1 MSKVVALVYSHCL
14 SFSLFL
20 VCFQVTRQAKSIETR
35 CDGPNVVVKI
45 NDVTV
50 FTGQSCYSI
59 DAQDQ
64 VDYNGQTITYD
75 GNTISSITDFTFCGA
90 SELETVGDG
99 DTLPGGGVLCENAP
113 NAFYVTISA
122 FAPLILTQLDTC
134 NPPPTGMHYYSDG
147 MLSVEYN
154 GMSFTYSEL
163 PSNVS
168 SSNTVG
174 FNGMS
179 MTITFGRIGNNVSG
193 INNLLFFDAGG
204 GVTSYGSSESIT
216 LSSAGLLFTS
226 SSSSTAV
233 YTMDPTVI
241 QQFTEYLSSKFS
253 FEYVTNHVTN
263 EVDVF
268 LIGNGMRLVQ
278 VSGAVPVLFDGVA
291 SATYQNGT
299 VTFFGFDNN
308 PATNGMFGGIA
319 QLTIYDGTLR
329 TYQESASGTI
339 SIDVV
344 GGTGVFYIFGT
355 SFFCTT
361 NAQLKPIIDEAILNA
376 PPPSYSF
383 GTKTNNQG
391 AAILFASP
399 SGSRIEIDL
408 LNITCANLHIPN
420 SLFPIDDYYFS
431 FQNGMLIVRNNSNQ
445 IIRVIERVEQV
456 YVYDGPG
463 TLRAMRE
470 GDTILVR
477 CDKLYICGT
486 QAFLTNQQDVIN
498 LIERAPGF
506 RPTFQVIERESNSS
520 NRVELELLAGGESVV
535 SLTDSSIQTICL
547 VNRDYT
553 IIYDNNTIYVI
564 DRGLRISTPF
574 MYTASNIITED
585 GDTDPRLSGITD
597 LYVYDGVNV
606 TSYTGSSTELF
617 QGGGVLY
624 RSGSDGFYVA
634 NTDPFNSNAL
644 LYYNPEELLMK
655 VDIIYEIRGVKRLQ
669 VYDGT
674 SLATYIGFSRNFI
687 EEDGWLY
694 VAGNEAFFSSSDQLN
709 REVVDT
715 VSAIVPIDITANFS
729 FGDIDVTINGINIIS
744 FFPFYRIP
752 IKSTELFIY
761 RNNTILYADSDVEV
775 LPSNVM
781 INTLTV
787 YDGISKTTYTG
798 SALIQF
804 QGQGVL
810 YVDPIRGEALY
821 VKGADVVVE
830 RFDNVIG
837 NILLIPPIFR
847 IPPGPVYIG
856 EISAEAD
863 FGQDVTAHESANV
876 TLICTVIDSIP
887 PPLIAFGFND
897 LPITA
902 SNNKYTVDIAP
913 NGFTGSLTIHNLDA
927 NDDGVYEC
935 IAENIAGTA
944 VAETRIIVNDAG

>member
-1 MSKVVALVYSHCL
+1 M
-14 SFSLFL
+14 
-20 VCFQVTRQAKSIETR
+20 
-35 CDGPNVVVKI
+35 VKI

-50 FTGQSCYSI
+50 FTGRPCYSI

-75 GNTISSITDFTFCGA
+75 GNTISSIANFTFCGA
-90 SELETVGDG
+90 SGLETVGDG

-113 NAFYVTISA
+113 NAFYVTISV
-122 FAPLILTQLDTC
+122 FAPLILAQLNTC
-134 NPPPTGMHYYSDG
+134 SPPPTTEPSTGMHYYFDT

-154 GMSFTYSEL
+154 GMSFTYSEQ
-163 PSNVS
+163 PSYVS
-168 SSNTVG
+168 SSNTVE

-179 MTITFGRIGNNVSG
+179 MTITFGGSGTVVSG
-193 INNLLFFDAGG
+193 INNLLFFDDGG
-204 GVTSYGSSESIT
+204 GVTSYGSSETVT
-216 LSSAGLLFTS
+216 LSGGGLLFTS

-233 YTMDPTVI
+233 YTMSPSVMM
-241 QQFTEYLSSKFS
+241 QVTEYLSSEFS
-253 FEYVTNHVTN
+253 FEYVTNQVTN

-278 VSGAVPVLFDGVA
+278 VSGADPVLFEGVA

-308 PATNGMFGGIA
+308 PVANGMFGGIA
-319 QLTIYDGTLR
+319 QLSIYDGTLR

-339 SIDVV
+339 SINVV
-344 GGTGVFYIFGT
+344 GGTGVFYISGT
-355 SFFCTT
+355 SFFCIT
-361 NAQLKPIIDEAILNA
+361 NAQLKPIINEAILNA

-391 AAILFASP
+391 VILFASP

-408 LNITCANLHIPN
+408 LNITSANRHIPN
-420 SLFPIDDYYFS
+420 NLFPIDVYTFS
-431 FQNGMLIVRNNSNQ
+431 FQSGMLIVMDNSNQ

-463 TLRAMRE
+463 SLQTLSGGKALSLNRNRVY
-470 GDTILVR
+470 TS
-477 CDKLYICGT
+477 GT
-486 QAFLTNQQDVIN
+486 QAFITNQQDVIN
-498 LIERAPGF
+498 LIESAPGF
-506 RPTFQVIERESNSS
+506 RPTFVVIELEIESNSS
-520 NRVELELLAGGESVV
+520 NQVALELSAGGERVV
-535 SLTDSSIQTICL
+535 SLTDMSIQTICL

-564 DRGLRISTPF
+564 DRGLHISTPF

-634 NTDPFNSNAL
+634 NTDPNAP

-655 VDIIYEIRGVKRLQ
+655 VDIIYEFRDVERLQ

-674 SLATYIGFSRNFI
+674 SLATYIEFSRNFI

-709 REVVDT
+709 REVVDI

-744 FFPFYRIP
+744 FFPFYRVP

-761 RNNTILYADSDVEV
+761 RNNTILYAGSDVEV
-775 LPSNVM
+775 LPSNV
-781 INTLTV
+781 TV
-787 YDGISKTTYTG
+787 
-798 SALIQF
+798 
-804 QGQGVL
+804 
-810 YVDPIRGEALY
+810 
-821 VKGADVVVE
+821 
-830 RFDNVIG
+830 
-837 NILLIPPIFR
+837 
-847 IPPGPVYIG
+847 GPV
-856 EISAEAD
+856 
-863 FGQDVTAHESANV
+863 
-876 TLICTVIDSIP
+876 
-887 PPLIAFGFND
+887 LIA
-897 LPITA
+897 
-902 SNNKYTVDIAP
+902 
-913 NGFTGSLTIHNLDA
+913 
-927 NDDGVYEC
+927 
-935 IAENIAGTA
+935 
-944 VAETRIIVNDAG
+944 